1 MKYYKI
7 TKEWS
12 QERVSELKNNQQ
24 MQASK
29 VVLEYS

>member
-12 QERVSELKNNQQ
+12 LEQVSELKNNQQ